1 MARLKEALEN
11 CTTAEEATAAKAELF
26 AKAKSPKPD
35 NRQRARVK
43 VRINGKSKDLYGP
56 HRATET
62 EFLRDKLALKRLAQ
76 EIPTSTS
83 EAELAEKLKH
93 LWDTRSKEIAK
104 GQYDEQ
110 DNEEAMKLHRGP
122 AAKDTTSGDL
132 TLQKHFAQEAHAKD
146 LRAARAAYGMGC
158 FYLTD
163 GAAAETFLHDQNINA
178 FPGLRNVGNTCW
190 LNSLLQCCLHTVPLR
205 TYIEKGELP
214 NRRIG
219 AAIQKLSHKY
229 WGRGHSLKFSV
240 LAPIA
245 VLQELIAASPA
256 FGGALQCDVVEACQA
271 LNLANVLKVGSD
283 QLPDVLV
290 QNGMLQP
297 IVPDNLLEMDTISL
311 DVFMGTLFAQVRW
324 PPDGM
329 PEVIAMSLPTVYEK
343 HGRWHYTKTK
353 ICDGNDTIRLGQS
366 QYIMRSCIQHLHFGA
381 PSRRSRTQGHY
392 IAHVRNKGSW
402 YTANDTAVTL
412 KQDTTFALPAL
423 LFLEQEHPQRQDLE
437 PLDTKASAREPNW
450 LQPLLL
456 TLPTHQIDADVVL
469 CMDEETQ
476 TAIALQLSLN
486 EHIDAEAL
494 YELVNAAARGTGHG
508 AFDLP
513 MASDHSNDD
522 SDQDSSSSQSELS
535 ESSCSMIVDTAD
547 DAIGKLDNTSNT
559 EGSMPSQLP
568 GGEDNGAANTADAAV
583 PIVLKPTSGP
593 LDKYFKP
600 SVNSQPVTRK
610 RHLDGDLPITTKQPR
625 PGRKK
630 QQQQPA
636 RKQQRPDRKQQRP
649 DRKQQQPDRKQQ
661 RPDRQHDYRAQNAN
675 SRTQQTKNEH
685 LADNLSI
692 ASPVEMYL
700 NNVATYR
707 PNPGRE
713 SLRKF
718 SDTDATPIGPVPCFL
733 CECNFLCCEDL
744 VAHANAQHGGYQ
756 KYLHALLH
764 LWTIVPRK
772 QSPAC
777 GRLMIANFSEFHV
790 RAQLDWLNFTPQMMR
805 AAQST
810 VGLQPFDRWQ
820 PRHMMA
826 CICCTRMYWPEDMC
840 KKHIAGAD
848 ASWIAQP
855 DLVWEMLS
863 VDEYAKAWPMIP
875 RDELEASSVMIAGRH
890 VLLHKRRC
898 SAEMLDGTSP
908 AIWCMDCPTALCSKH
923 PVMPKAA
930 IANFNWLGRINKYQ
944 QQLLQP
950 QALGNRLLLAL
961 ARAVTQKIIA
971 RPQKENNKQHYV
983 WQDQYLAKGMTA
995 TGWQGN
1001 PC

>member
-1 MARLKEALEN
+1 
-11 CTTAEEATAAKAELF
+11 
-26 AKAKSPKPD
+26 
-35 NRQRARVK
+35 
-43 VRINGKSKDLYGP
+43 
-56 HRATET
+56 
-62 EFLRDKLALKRLAQ
+62 
-76 EIPTSTS
+76 
-83 EAELAEKLKH
+83 
-93 LWDTRSKEIAK
+93 
-104 GQYDEQ
+104 
-110 DNEEAMKLHRGP
+110 
-122 AAKDTTSGDL
+122 
-132 TLQKHFAQEAHAKD
+132 
-146 LRAARAAYGMGC
+146 
-158 FYLTD
+158 
-163 GAAAETFLHDQNINA
+163 
-178 FPGLRNVGNTCW
+178 
-190 LNSLLQCCLHTVPLR
+190 
-205 TYIEKGELP
+205 
-214 NRRIG
+214 
-219 AAIQKLSHKY
+219 
-229 WGRGHSLKFSV
+229 
-240 LAPIA
+240 
-245 VLQELIAASPA
+245 
-256 FGGALQCDVVEACQA
+256 
-271 LNLANVLKVGSD
+271 
-283 QLPDVLV
+283 
-290 QNGMLQP
+290 
-297 IVPDNLLEMDTISL
+297 
-311 DVFMGTLFAQVRW
+311 
-324 PPDGM
+324 
-329 PEVIAMSLPTVYEK
+329 
-343 HGRWHYTKTK
+343 
-353 ICDGNDTIRLGQS
+353 
-366 QYIMRSCIQHLHFGA
+366 
-381 PSRRSRTQGHY
+381 
-392 IAHVRNKGSW
+392 
-402 YTANDTAVTL
+402 
-412 KQDTTFALPAL
+412 
-423 LFLEQEHPQRQDLE
+423 
-437 PLDTKASAREPNW
+437 
-450 LQPLLL
+450 
-456 TLPTHQIDADVVL
+456 
-469 CMDEETQ
+469 
-476 TAIALQLSLN
+476 
-486 EHIDAEAL
+486 
-494 YELVNAAARGTGHG
+494 
-508 AFDLP
+508 
-513 MASDHSNDD
+513 
-522 SDQDSSSSQSELS
+522 
-535 ESSCSMIVDTAD
+535 
-547 DAIGKLDNTSNT
+547 
-559 EGSMPSQLP
+559 
-568 GGEDNGAANTADAAV
+568 
-583 PIVLKPTSGP
+583 
-593 LDKYFKP
+593 
-600 SVNSQPVTRK
+600 
-610 RHLDGDLPITTKQPR
+610 
-625 PGRKK
+625 
-630 QQQQPA
+630 
-636 RKQQRPDRKQQRP
+636 
-649 DRKQQQPDRKQQ
+649 
-661 RPDRQHDYRAQNAN
+661 
-675 SRTQQTKNEH
+675 
-685 LADNLSI
+685 
-692 ASPVEMYL
+692 MYL

-733 CECNFLCCEDL
+733 CECDFLCCEDL